1 MAAEILILITTELR
15 DNNSK
20 LKTTN
25 NTNKMNGYNAHY
37 LMFLHHHSICKKFL
51 RAVLFSIFLL
61 NSPLSHLKEE
71 KKMLRTN
78 QTYISLEKK

>member
-1 MAAEILILITTELR
+1 
-15 DNNSK
+15 
-20 LKTTN
+20 
-25 NTNKMNGYNAHY
+25 
-37 LMFLHHHSICKKFL
+37 MFLCHHSICKMFL

-61 NSPLSHLKEE
+61 KSPLSHLKEE